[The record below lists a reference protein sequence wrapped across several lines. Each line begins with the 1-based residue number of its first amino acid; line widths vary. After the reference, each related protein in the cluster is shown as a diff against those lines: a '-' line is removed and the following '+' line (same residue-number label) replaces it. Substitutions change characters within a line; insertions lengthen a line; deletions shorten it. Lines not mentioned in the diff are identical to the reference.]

1 MKDDW
6 NIDETGIK
14 EDRKTGKQDDR
25 KIERKV
31 DRISGK
37 TNKA

>member
-1 MKDDW
+1 MM
-6 NIDETGIK
+6 TGIK